1 MGLDLGTLS
10 ITIGVD
16 DQGVA
21 SKLDGTKKK
30 LDQVKT
36 SADQVDKIKA
46 APTVDEKGIDK
57 ASASTKKLGTDL
69 DQVGSKRVKPSVD
82 SSEVVKASDAV
93 RSLADGL
100 GGAAEKAVK
109 FSASAAAVAGIGTI
123 GTAFAKGFQ
132 RLDALDQAEA
142 KLEALGNSGRDVQI
156 VMDNALAS
164 VKGTSFGIGDAA
176 STAAVLVGAGVKPGE
191 ELDRT
196 LKLVADSAA
205 IAGVSFGEMG
215 SIWGKVAS
223 STVLS
228 GEEMAQISDRSI
240 GLQVALAEQM
250 GVTAL
255 EAKKAVSEGKV
266 SFEDFEQAMES
277 LVGGGAVRMGQTVS
291 GAMDNFGAALGRGG
305 AAILESGFEQLP
317 NILGAATSTVDDLT
331 ASITPLAAE
340 FGAKLAPHL
349 ENFASNLGPNVAAG
363 MSMIADGFSTVAPLV
378 SNVASGLSSIPFPLV
393 AGGLT
398 ALVAQNKGW
407 IDSLNSGSGK
417 IKQYGTQLQDGLVGA
432 LTRAG
437 TAYDSGSAKLNIIA
451 QNHRTAAAAAKAQSL
466 QTTDAFASMDRMGS
480 STARSLVASTTQ
492 IGAGLSGM
500 ASGGLSLA
508 KSGMDGVKSAAGG
521 LMGALGGP
529 WGLAITGATALIG
542 YLASEHFKAKQAE
555 EEHKAAQQE
564 LAGTLDATTGA
575 VTSQTAALVEKRLA
589 EDGTLETARELGLS
603 SEIITQAALGNEDAM
618 ARVKLATD
626 QSNLSFIESS
636 EWWGKYGQAMQDAGY
651 TAGDVL
657 DTLERRQSGGPVT
670 QLDRDIQTLMGT
682 MQGGTGD
689 MHRFS
694 DEFEKTQEG
703 IIALGGSVTETNN
716 QIAAGT
722 LAEAQDNLVNYQDQV
737 KRTADVLKLLGESE
751 IDIVSDKTIKIEAN
765 EETRKTKALLDEI
778 EGVTTETM
786 NGEIFID
793 FEDGLV
799 VSELLES
806 LGVKLK
812 ELDGYIVLDTTDFE
826 EAQRM
831 ADILGANVQTLPSGE
846 LALDYADIPEA
857 QALLEGLGILSNVD
871 GRVSIDESILLS
883 ADKKVNDLRA
893 NVEKGME
900 GELEVKDNIDDIHR
914 RLRNL
919 NGTHTQSYHTVVSG
933 TQTSTNGRTDMGRQ
947 VVNADGNVLE
957 FYANGGTRENHV
969 AQIAPA
975 GAWRVW
981 AEEETGGEAY
991 IPLANSKRARSEKI
1005 LEEVAR
1011 RFGKTIIDQD
1021 VIAFENGGFTERA
1034 LSTLSP
1040 YNNGRYVMGGFS
1052 PTVTDCSGAV
1062 AMGVNAYLGLDPFD
1076 SRMSTVNEGQW
1087 LANKGF
1093 QRGKGGPNDLVVGW
1107 WDQGG
1112 GANGHTAM
1120 RFPDG
1125 TYLESGGNT
1134 GQGLTIGGKAG
1145 PLEGRG
1151 FTDFMFLPGT
1161 GGEDPNA
1168 SYDDGSPMSAM
1179 SGGGGGVSGFGSWS
1193 SGGQASGF
1201 TRSFNPMQTQA
1212 GESGVGSTLGL
1223 VGDPAP
1229 GITSA
1234 FTKQLNAQLG
1244 SAIAGSG
1251 LREAANKAGLGVELD
1266 QIEKGISNAIEGS
1279 KIWLSVN
1286 PETIE
1291 AFNALGMAQ
1300 EDRQEAAFNVA
1311 RAEEALEE
1319 ARKNSGQSAEDYAEK
1334 VEEAEKAVAR
1344 AREDGSEKIADAE
1357 KNLAKAREDEKADAE
1372 KIEAAQKRLNEA
1384 MADAPEKVEKAEKA
1398 LNKLLQ
1404 DGPDAATDAAN
1415 SVADAEQKLEQ
1426 ARIDEER
1433 SIAALEQAQRSY
1445 NEALR
1450 MAPIKAVQSLLTKV
1464 ADGFTALG
1472 DVLDRLSSQ
1481 AERLRALSAQ
1491 RLDAEVALASAQMD
1505 VHRAEV
1511 AAAQASRDSSYG
1523 RWQDTMALQDAEWNL
1538 AMSRIDAQNAVA
1550 QSGQAA
1556 NAVQLQNAML
1566 ILNVAQMEA
1575 AVAQQKAEN
1584 DLNEFERT
1592 YLKAQANADL
1602 EYAEYIATAQAMQ
1615 LTAAIDAAAEAQ
1627 AGLYGI
1633 HTTGM
1638 SALGSV
1644 VKGIGSIVAGVVK
1657 FIAGLAAMGAAI
1669 AQFAAGPAAW
1679 PTAIASAAA
1688 AIPLL
1693 TGGINDAVSGATTI
1707 GANWNDAKTEWGQAS
1722 TKEKFA
1728 TVLSVGGTAL
1738 SGVAAGW
1745 AGMNGG
1751 SMDDVLGIQQ
1761 GVQDLGNTGLS
1772 ILEAQR
1778 EARLQAAERRAEQ
1791 KRAEIDL
1798 EVKKAERDKI
1808 LADLERS
1815 KEGSAEREKLQS
1827 TLDEATKA
1835 FLESQQKYN
1844 QTSDLASR
1852 SPQGSSGGS
1861 SQSDRTSFFQ
1871 VGGAGWESMNTTNRV
1886 LGADGGFAGIG
1897 AGVLG
1902 SHESSWGLAEGG
1914 ITGVSSGGL
1923 IPELPEVVVKQ
1934 ADAATTTAEATVGM
1948 WGEMSYVSSML
1959 DRIFGRMTGSGSG
1972 SRTVFSAPV
1981 TIQSNSS
1988 FGDFDADLRKALSR

>member
-1 MGLDLGTLS
+1 
-10 ITIGVD
+10 
-16 DQGVA
+16 
-21 SKLDGTKKK
+21 
-30 LDQVKT
+30 
-36 SADQVDKIKA
+36 
-46 APTVDEKGIDK
+46 
-57 ASASTKKLGTDL
+57 
-69 DQVGSKRVKPSVD
+69 
-82 SSEVVKASDAV
+82 
-93 RSLADGL
+93 
-100 GGAAEKAVK
+100 
-109 FSASAAAVAGIGTI
+109 
-123 GTAFAKGFQ
+123 
-132 RLDALDQAEA
+132 
-142 KLEALGNSGRDVQI
+142 
-156 VMDNALAS
+156 
-164 VKGTSFGIGDAA
+164 
-176 STAAVLVGAGVKPGE
+176 
-191 ELDRT
+191 
-196 LKLVADSAA
+196 
-205 IAGVSFGEMG
+205 
-215 SIWGKVAS
+215 
-223 STVLS
+223 
-228 GEEMAQISDRSI
+228 MAQISDRSI

-331 ASITPLAAE
+331 ASITPLASE

-437 TAYDSGSAKLNIIA
+437 SAYDAGSAKLNIIA

-466 QTTDAFASMDRMGS
+466 QTTDAFASMDRMGA

-508 KSGMDGVKSAAGG
+508 KSGFDGVKSAAGG

-564 LAGTLDATTGA
+564 LAGTLDSTTGA
-575 VTSQTAALVEKRLA
+575 ITSQTAALVEKRLA
-589 EDGTLETARELGLS
+589 EDGTLDTARELGLS

-626 QSNLSFIESS
+626 QSNLAFIESS
-636 EWWGKYGQAMQDAGY
+636 DWWAKYGDAVQDAGL
-651 TAGDVL
+651 TISDVM
-657 DTLERRQSGGPVT
+657 DNMERRQREGRDFVATDVDRALQDVT
-670 QLDRDIQTLMGT
+670 DKF
-682 MQGGTGD
+682 QGGS
-689 MHRFS
+689 S
-694 DEFEKTQEG
+694 DWIRLDKEFNDAQEAVLEFG
-703 IIALGGSVTETNN
+703 NTVVATSAQVE
-716 QIAAGT
+716 AVT
-722 LAEAQDNLVNYQDQV
+722 LAEAKDNLVNYQDQV
-737 KRTADVLKLLGESE
+737 KRTSDVLKLLGENE

-765 EETRKTKALLDEI
+765 PETLKTKDLLNEI
-778 EGVTTETM
+778 DGVTAEAM

-793 FEDGLV
+793 FEDGIV

-812 ELDGYIVLDTTDFE
+812 ELPEGYIGLDTTDFE

-831 ADILGANVQTLPSGE
+831 ADILGAQVQTLPDGS

-857 QALLEGLGILSNVD
+857 QALLEGLGILVAEGAD
-871 GRVSIDESILLS
+871 GEVRISEDAIINS
-883 ADKKVNDLRA
+883 DKKVNELRA

-900 GELEVKDNIDDIHR
+900 GELQVKDNIDDIHR

-919 NGTHTQSYHTVVSG
+919 NGTSTQSYHTVISG

-947 VVNADGNVLE
+947 VINAEDGNVLE

-975 GAWRVW
+975 GAWRIW
-981 AEEETGGEAY
+981 AEDETGGEAY

-1021 VIAFENGGFTERA
+1021 VLAFENGGFTERA
-1034 LSTLSP
+1034 LRTLAP
-1040 YNNGRYVMGGFS
+1040 YNNGRYIMGGFS

-1151 FTDFMFLPGT
+1151 FTDFMYLPGT

-1179 SGGGGGVSGFGSWS
+1179 SGGGGGISGFGSWS
-1193 SGGQASGF
+1193 SGGQASSF
-1201 TRSFNPMQTQA
+1201 TRSFNPMQVQA

-1266 QIEKGISNAIEGS
+1266 QIEKGISNAIEGA

-1291 AFNALGMAQ
+1291 AFNALGIAQ

-1319 ARKNSGQSAEDYAEK
+1319 ARKNSGRSAEDYAEK

-1357 KNLAKAREDEKADAE
+1357 KNLTKAREDEKADAE

-1398 LNKLLQ
+1398 LNKLLR

-1433 SIAALEQAQRSY
+1433 SIAALEQAQRAY

-1472 DVLDRLSSQ
+1472 EVLDRLSSQ

-1523 RWQDTMALQDAEWNL
+1523 RWQDIMALQDAEWNL

-1550 QSGQAA
+1550 QSGQNA
-1556 NAVQLQNAML
+1556 NAVQLQSAML
-1566 ILNVAQMEA
+1566 TLNVAQMEA

-1584 DLNEFERT
+1584 DLNEFERA

-1688 AIPLL
+1688 AIPLM
-1693 TGGINDAVSGATTI
+1693 TNGINDAVTGASQI
-1707 GANWNDAKTEWGQAS
+1707 GANWDDAKTEWGQAS

-1745 AGMNGG
+1745 AGVNGG
-1751 SMDDVLGIQQ
+1751 SIDDVLGIQQ

-1778 EARLQAAERRAEQ
+1778 EARLEAAERRAEQ

-1798 EVKKAERDKI
+1798 ELKKAERDKI
-1808 LADLERS
+1808 LADIERS

-1835 FLESQQKYN
+1835 FLEAQQQYN
-1844 QTSDLASR
+1844 QTSDLVSR
-1852 SPQGSSGGS
+1852 LPQEPSSGSPQSGG
-1861 SQSDRTSFFQ
+1861 TAFFQ

-1959 DRIFGRMTGSGSG
+1959 DRIFGRMTGSGAG

-1988 FGDFDADLRKALSR
+1988 FSDFDADLRKALSR